1 MASNTQISYHVRS
14 NSFPSRPH
22 PITLEVDQHL
32 SKLRSSQTTSTSSSS
47 SICHDINGL
56 QDLHGCADKFLQ
68 LPLVQQAL
76 GQEQQK
82 KWVDELLN
90 GSLRI
95 LDISSIAKDA
105 LLQTKE
111 CVQGISSV
119 LRRRRGDEISSE
131 VKKFLTSRK
140 AVKKTIKKAL
150 KGMEIKHSS
159 KTSEEHG
166 TITMLREVE
175 AITFSVFESMLS
187 LISGPRSTSSKLS
200 GSWSLVSKLVQPKRI
215 KCEEEKSDMNEFE
228 KVDAAL
234 IAHKSST
241 SDNTIQVLKELESN
255 IQDLEDGLESL
266 SRHLI
271 KSRISLLNILNN

>member
-22 PITLEVDQHL
+22 PITSEVDRHL
-32 SKLRSSQTTSTSSSS
+32 IRLRTSQATTISSSS

-56 QDLHGCADKFLQ
+56 QDLHGCVDKFLQ
-68 LPLVQQAL
+68 LLLVQQAL

-82 KWVDELLN
+82 KWVYELLN

-111 CVQGISSV
+111 CVQGLSSV

-131 VKKFLTSRK
+131 VKKYLTSRK
-140 AVKKTIKKAL
+140 TVKKTIKKAL
-150 KGMEIKHSS
+150 KGMANKCS
-159 KTSEEHG
+159 KTNEEHE
-166 TITMLREVE
+166 TITMLRDVE
-175 AITFSVFESMLS
+175 AATSTVFEYLLS
-187 LISGPRSTSSKLS
+187 LISRPKASSKS
-200 GSWSLVSKLVQPKRI
+200 GWSSVSKLIHSKRI
-215 KCEEEKSDMNEFE
+215 ACEEEESDMNEFV
-228 KVDAAL
+228 KVDTAL
-234 IAHKSST
+234 STLTSKSY
-241 SDNTIQVLKELESN
+241 DIICVQNQLKELESN
-255 IQDLEDGLESL
+255 IQDLEEGIECL

-271 KSRISLLNILNN
+271 KSRVSLLNILNN